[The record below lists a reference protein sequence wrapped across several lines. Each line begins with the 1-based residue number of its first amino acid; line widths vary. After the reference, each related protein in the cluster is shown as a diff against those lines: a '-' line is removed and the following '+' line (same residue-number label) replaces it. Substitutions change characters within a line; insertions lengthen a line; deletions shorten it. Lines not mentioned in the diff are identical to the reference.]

1 MQENTENSKNTFSNL
16 EDLVKLIPILTAAI
30 LAVSITFD
38 SALLWALGL
47 TLLDIPSSIAEHI
60 RSALLWLPF
69 FFAFLIFGCI
79 EHAYSINRKKSMH
92 PEKTDKFLMYKLYA
106 GVIFAVTA
114 FVIVSITDK
123 TFQYAFIIFLL
134 LWFVVIVKLIRSYE
148 NNQQRPTL
156 FIRILYSLPVILAIF
171 GYAGYF
177 IGNRIYNQEKPKWE
191 YTLKKDDKEIILIV
205 NGQRRFTEFTIAIVA
220 EKKILI
226 IQNSNIVSMK
236 SL

>member
-1 MQENTENSKNTFSNL
+1 MQKNTENSKNTFSNL

-38 SALLWALGL
+38 SAYLWALGL

-60 RSALLWLPF
+60 RSALLWLPL
-69 FFAFLIFGCI
+69 FLALIIFGCI
-79 EHAYSINRKKSMH
+79 EHVYSINNKKSSH
-92 PEKTDKFLMYKLYA
+92 PEKTNKFLMYKLYA
-106 GVIFAVTA
+106 GVTFAIIV
-114 FVIVSITDK
+114 FVIASVIDK
-123 TFQYAFIIFLL
+123 TLQYVFIIFLL

-148 NNQQRPTL
+148 NNQQRPTI
-156 FIRILYSLPVILAIF
+156 FIRILYSLPAILAIF

-177 IGNRIYNQEKPKWE
+177 VGNKIYNQEKPKWE
-191 YTLKKDDKEIILIV
+191 YTLKKDDKETILIV
-205 NGQRRFTEFTIAIVA
+205 NGQRRFTEFTIAIIA

>member
-1 MQENTENSKNTFSNL
+1 
-16 EDLVKLIPILTAAI
+16 
-30 LAVSITFD
+30 
-38 SALLWALGL
+38 
-47 TLLDIPSSIAEHI
+47 
-60 RSALLWLPF
+60 
-69 FFAFLIFGCI
+69 
-79 EHAYSINRKKSMH
+79 
-92 PEKTDKFLMYKLYA
+92 
-106 GVIFAVTA
+106 
-114 FVIVSITDK
+114 
-123 TFQYAFIIFLL
+123 
-134 LWFVVIVKLIRSYE
+134 
-148 NNQQRPTL
+148 
-156 FIRILYSLPVILAIF
+156 LYSLPVILAIF